1 MPVSRVERDF
11 GGQEKRASPGGIL
24 RKVYFLLGGRGRTAI
39 ADIAAMTVTA
49 RTSIVLALRLLNSRR
64 EIRLRSDSLI

>member
-11 GGQEKRASPGGIL
+11 GGQEQRTSSGGIL
-24 RKVYFLLGGRGRTAI
+24 RKVYLLLGSCGRTAI
-39 ADIAAMTVTA
+39 ADIAAMTITA